1 MNDTTH
7 HPLIAEVIRHIAE
20 QKAKRIGF
28 DGKGYTQ
35 EEFVTEYG
43 EVGLQYW
50 REAPH
55 YECLS
60 DLLREWGLSAWRRR
74 SYGTEEARNA
84 YIGEFGVLFPGLL
97 LLINVAHLHGKLKP
111 SRLAPESWSS
121 TEVWD
126 HGLVIGVINYGRKGI
141 VHVADFRQDAYEC
154 QELTALGGWK
164 WGKAAEDFFNFLDG
178 YSRSGSEENPII
190 KFLCVQV

>member
-7 HPLIAEVIRHIAE
+7 HPLITEVIRHIAE
-20 QKAKRIGF
+20 QKTKRIGF

-97 LLINVAHLHGKLKP
+97 SSNICLIRIDLQNERAKKK
-111 SRLAPESWSS
+111 A
-121 TEVWD
+121 
-126 HGLVIGVINYGRKGI
+126 IRKK
-141 VHVADFRQDAYEC
+141 R
-154 QELTALGGWK
+154 
-164 WGKAAEDFFNFLDG
+164 
-178 YSRSGSEENPII
+178 
-190 KFLCVQV
+190 